1 MDAQL
6 LLTSIYNLDWTR
18 HSSSL
23 QVCFPAWRN
32 QPKNLPFQK
41 MFQAKSR
48 SSWWL
53 KQNLDS
59 PYSNLCVH
67 FLYFISKLILFFLRN
82 HRFQF
87 LLDQLCR
94 KLQFGRENFDWGGC
108 VQVDF
113 GRHWLPLRKVRH
125 VLPLIVYLKAQSKLF
140 PKIHVFVRRWRKQ
153 ATPTLVWKFLR
164 EIPFVFIC
172 APNCWLS
179 NGSKISFNFRNYFV
193 KFLLPN
199 QFKIEFCFWDLKQE
213 TYAFREGFIWQIT
226 FFHLRLILRKLPIT
240 KLECLF
246 FIPKF
251 KPKLDWSNR
260 FDFFNEDLDQKLH
273 PFFEGFFWRM
283 TSSSSGNKDV
293 RVRKIPK
300 VLVKRNFL
308 WRSITLLCNY
318 KLEVSIEVLNRRRHI
333 CGGEFDRWTFSLLNA
348 SRNR

>member
-67 FLYFISKLILFFLRN
+67 FLYFISKLILIFLRN
-82 HRFQF
+82 YRFQF

-94 KLQFGRENFDWGGC
+94 KLQFGRENFDWGAC

-113 GRHWLPLRKVRH
+113 RRHWLPLQKIRH
-125 VLPLIVYLKAQSKLF
+125 VLHLIVYLKAQSKLS
-140 PKIHVFVRRWRKQ
+140 PKLHVCVLRWRKQ
-153 ATPTLVWKFLR
+153 VTPTLVWKFLR
-164 EIPFVFIC
+164 EIPFIFFC
-172 APNCWLS
+172 APNCCLS
-179 NGSKISFNFRNYFV
+179 NGSKLSFNFRNYFV

-199 QFKIEFCFWDLKQE
+199 QFKIEFCFSNLKRE

-240 KLECLF
+240 KLDSLF
-246 FIPKF
+246 LSRNLNQSLTEARDSISSMK
-251 KPKLDWSNR
+251 
-260 FDFFNEDLDQKLH
+260 
-273 PFFEGFFWRM
+273 
-283 TSSSSGNKDV
+283 TSIESCT
-293 RVRKIPK
+293 
-300 VLVKRNFL
+300 FL
-308 WRSITLLCNY
+308 W
-318 KLEVSIEVLNRRRHI
+318 
-333 CGGEFDRWTFSLLNA
+333 SLFLKNHLFQYLQ
-348 SRNR
+348 